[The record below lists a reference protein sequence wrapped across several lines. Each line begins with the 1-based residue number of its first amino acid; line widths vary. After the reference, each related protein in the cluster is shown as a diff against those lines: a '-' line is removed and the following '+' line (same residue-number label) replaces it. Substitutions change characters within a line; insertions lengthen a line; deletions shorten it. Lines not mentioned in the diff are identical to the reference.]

1 MGFLVGGRDA
11 CQSYSAYQVY
21 WGRQH
26 VVIWLQQLR
35 ILRLSG
41 TNAAH
46 DRLQFLV
53 RNLRMHAL
61 AFVSDFKSVE
71 CSWPLLN
78 TRWVQ

>member
-1 MGFLVGGRDA
+1 
-11 CQSYSAYQVY
+11 
-21 WGRQH
+21 
-26 VVIWLQQLR
+26 LQQLR